1 MHIEPDLAYKQ
12 TADRPL
18 KLDLYLPVPA
28 RAPTPTVVWV
38 AGGGWKAMGKGG
50 CERLAAWLTDYG
62 LAVAGIEYR
71 VSGEARFPAQIQ
83 DCKAAV
89 RWLRAHAAEYGLDRR
104 YVGAWGDSAG
114 GHLVELLGTTARI
127 AVFEGKDVHPD
138 ESSEV
143 QAVCSFYGPSDLADL
158 PNARAEVTQ
167 LLGVAPERDP
177 QRAAWASPIYY
188 VNEDSAPHLLAHG
201 DRDTLV
207 PIAHSYRY
215 LSRLQQCG
223 VEASLHVRKGFGHE
237 TAAFYGHEGLR
248 QRVAEFFT
256 YYLFSL

>member
-1 MHIEPDLAYKQ
+1 MRIEPDLVYKQ
-12 TADRPL
+12 VADRPL
-18 KLDLYLPVPA
+18 KLDLYLPSHAPGPVPI
-28 RAPTPTVVWV
+28 VVWI
-38 AGGGWKAMGKGG
+38 AGEGWVETGKGG
-50 CERLAAWLTDYG
+50 CEHLAARLTDYG

-89 RWLRAHAAEYGLDRR
+89 RWLRAHAAGYGLDRR
-104 YVGAWGDSAG
+104 RVGAWGDSAG
-114 GHLVELLGTTARI
+114 GHLVELLGTTAHI
-127 AVFEGKDVHPD
+127 AAFEGEDVYPG

-158 PNARAEVTQ
+158 PNTTAEVTR
-167 LLGVAPERDP
+167 LLGAAPEDDP
-177 QRAAWASPIYY
+177 QRAAWASPLYH

-201 DRDTLV
+201 DRDARV
-207 PIAHSYRY
+207 PISHSYRL
-215 LSRLQQCG
+215 LSRLQQFG
-223 VEASLHVRKGFGHE
+223 VEASLYVRKGFGHE

-248 QRVAEFFT
+248 QRVAEFFA